1 VLNVAVPTL
10 LIPVAAEV
18 ATVAPVIAQVNL
30 VTVQLSPVVGLGVTT
45 EAVHNPI
52 AVFAVRLAGQVIV
65 GAMLSVTVTVN
76 EHVAVSPAESV
87 TVYVTV
93 VTPVLKVAVP
103 TLLIPV
109 AAEVATVAPVI
120 AQVNLVTVQLSP
132 VVGLVVAIEAVHN
145 PVAVFAVIF
154 DGQEI
159 VGAILS
165 VTVTVNEQ
173 VAVSPA
179 LSVTV

>member
-10 LIPVAAEV
+10 LIPVAGEL
-18 ATVAPVIAQVNL
+18 ATVAPVIAHVNL
-30 VTVQLSPVVGLGVTT
+30 VTVQLSPVVGLVVTT
-45 EAVHNPI
+45 EAVHNPA
-52 AVFAVRLAGQVIV
+52 AVFAVIFDGQVIV
-65 GAMLSVTVTVN
+65 GAILSVTVTVN

-93 VTPVLKVAVP
+93 VRPVLKVAVP

-120 AQVNLVTVQLSP
+120 AHVKEATVQLSP
-132 VVGLVVAIEAVHN
+132 VVGLVVTTEAVHN
-145 PVAVFAVIF
+145 PAAVFAVRF
-154 DGQEI
+154 DGHVI